1 MTTPL
6 NELDLPTLD
15 TTDPEWATDAYRIVA
30 EARDQHW
37 LARTPNG
44 VVVLSHAD
52 HRALITDRRLRTPGI
67 DMLAMQ
73 GVGSGVLHDFF
84 GGLLVSLDG
93 EAHMRLRRLVQRAF
107 TPKGI
112 AWLGDTMRDVF
123 AGLLEPAMEAGTV
136 DMVEMV
142 AQYPIPVICTMF
154 GAPPEDWAL
163 FSRTA
168 PSVLKLFNPGLVENL
183 PEIEGALTEINEY
196 LDGLIA
202 AKRQAPGDD
211 LFSQLIEIEE
221 GDEGLDHDEL
231 VMLAAAILLG
241 GTDTTRMHL
250 ANAVAMFCAYP
261 DQWALLRERPE
272 LAAQAVDEVL
282 RFVPSISDNFR
293 VAKEDIE
300 HRDVLIPE
308 GTPLMLSILSAN
320 RDPEVIEDP
329 DRFDITRE
337 GVHHFT
343 FGGGMHYCL
352 GASLAKMELAEA
364 ISMLAARVETLEPA
378 GEPEWPAG
386 FSNTWTPTTLPVT
399 LHRA

>member
-1 MTTPL
+1 M
-6 NELDLPTLD
+6 
-15 TTDPEWATDAYRIVA
+15 
-30 EARDQHW
+30 
-37 LARTPNG
+37 
-44 VVVLSHAD
+44 
-52 HRALITDRRLRTPGI
+52 
-67 DMLAMQ
+67 
-73 GVGSGVLHDFF
+73 
-84 GGLLVSLDG
+84 
-93 EAHMRLRRLVQRAF
+93 
-107 TPKGI
+107 
-112 AWLGDTMRDVF
+112 
-123 AGLLEPAMEAGTV
+123 
-136 DMVEMV
+136 
-142 AQYPIPVICTMF
+142 
-154 GAPPEDWAL
+154 
-163 FSRTA
+163 
-168 PSVLKLFNPGLVENL
+168 
-183 PEIEGALTEINEY
+183 TEINEY

-250 ANAVAMFCAYP
+250 ANAVAMFCEYP

>member
-250 ANAVAMFCAYP
+250 ANAVAMFCEYP
-261 DQWALLRERPE
+261 DQWALLR
-272 LAAQAVDEVL
+272 
-282 RFVPSISDNFR
+282 
-293 VAKEDIE
+293 E

-378 GEPEWPAG
+378 GAPEWPAG